1 MGQDIVIDGR
11 PFNNQELINNYRNL
25 FEVDSSISDKKEQI
39 IEDFINEKLKLVD
52 ALNSSI
58 SEDPEF
64 QEEFNSFRKELA
76 DPYLLDNEKLDFM
89 VRQAYDRM
97 KSELNVSHILVKL
110 PKNPSSGD
118 TLLANNKIRKIYQYL
133 IDGSGF
139 EDIALKYSED
149 ELTASKRGNL
159 GYLTAL
165 QTEFSFEDQM
175 YSLQEGQYSSPFRT
189 QAGYHII
196 KLNSIRPNSGK
207 IRLAHILVSIGSD
220 AEETANKEAKN
231 KIDQINQYL
240 LKGETFE
247 SVCKNFSEDP
257 YSRGRGGEIR
267 KWYFTSD
274 LDEFLQ
280 EKLFTLKDTGEV
292 TAPIRTNLGWHIFKL
307 IDKKPLLPFEELEE
321 FIKRKILSDDSRF
334 NQIKESFIKK
344 NAELYGLK
352 IHENNKRIAFE
363 RYNSDRMGNELF
375 LQEPLIVFNNQTRK
389 IKSFYDFIIGQ
400 QKIRYQR
407 EGSVPHLML
416 DAWFDLFLNSSILQ
430 QVEKDLEEINPEFK
444 ASLKEFYEAS
454 LLSKMTDSL
463 VFAPSLDESNIL
475 TYFNENS
482 DKFIL
487 NKHFVGKLISSDNEN
502 TLKEVVEELSKSPYP
517 SNKHFPDIVYDLNSI
532 QWNEN
537 GKILFDEL
545 TNYMLSNPD
554 NVLEIISYRD
564 NSEPEDISFN
574 RMNKLV
580 ELLGEQSIE
589 ITRIIEKDMGS
600 LDPISK
606 TNANR
611 NSRISFKFY
620 TSSNEDLLLRYNY
633 IKPNSVIYNEGDLYF
648 SEFPELENVKILKGI
663 TNFESNNRFY
673 FLNLEKIEEE
683 RLMDVEEAKVE
694 IIKVLQDK
702 FASDWLKHCKEKY
715 TVNYEIDKLKSLLK

>member
-89 VRQAYDRM
+89 IRQAYDRM
-97 KSELNVSHILVKL
+97 KSELNVSQILVKL

-118 TLLANNKIRKIYQYL
+118 TLLANNKIQKIYQYL
-133 IDGSGF
+133 INGSSF

-165 QTEFSFEDQM
+165 QTEYSFEDQM

-220 AEETANKEAKN
+220 AEESANKEAKD

-334 NQIKESFIKK
+334 NQIKESFIRK
-344 NAELYGLK
+344 NSELYGLK
-352 IHENNKRIAFE
+352 IHENNKRIAFD

-400 QKIRYQR
+400 QKIRFQR
-407 EGSVPHLML
+407 EGTVPHLML

-475 TYFNENS
+475 TFFNENS

-564 NSEPEDISFN
+564 NSEPEDISFK

-620 TSSNEDLLLRYNY
+620 TSSKEDLLLRYNY
-633 IKPNSVIYNEGDLYF
+633 IRPNSVIYNEGDLYF

-683 RLMDVEEAKVE
+683 RLMDIEEAKVE

-702 FASDWLKHCKEKY
+702 FASDWLKHC
-715 TVNYEIDKLKSLLK
+715 